1 MSNENRNF
9 RFLQSSYFDRTE
21 LWYLPSFYEI
31 RFEFAPE
38 NLWLQVTNMRRR
50 RHVYC
55 YIIGWGKSII
65 VNIIKGSICFVYFT
79 FYYREHFVSEFS
91 KPKFYI
97 YSVVALFVHVLGYY
111 IIKTCPNPA
120 YFRVF
125 ITLQII
131 ILFFATLYI
140 TEIYEVSIQS
150 TIGLICGCI
159 AILLISL
166 DKHSTI

>member
-1 MSNENRNF
+1 M
-9 RFLQSSYFDRTE
+9 D
-21 LWYLPSFYEI
+21 WIYL
-31 RFEFAPE
+31 
-38 NLWLQVTNMRRR
+38 
-50 RHVYC
+50 
-55 YIIGWGKSII
+55 SII
-65 VNIIKGSICFVYFT
+65 HSIIIALLILYIRYDNTPYIMFPLIINIIQGILCLAYFI
-79 FYYREHFVSEFS
+79 FYYNEHFTTAFS
-91 KPKFYI
+91 NPKYYI
-97 YSVVALFVHVLGYY
+97 YTVIALCANILGYY

-125 ITLQII
+125 VSLQII

-140 TEIYEVSIQS
+140 TEIYEVSMQS

>member
-1 MSNENRNF
+1 MDWVQLSILRSF
-9 RFLQSSYFDRTE
+9 IVASMIL
-21 LWYLPSFYEI
+21 YLRYDNTPHIMF
-31 RFEFAPE
+31 P
-38 NLWLQVTNMRRR
+38 
-50 RHVYC
+50 
-55 YIIGWGKSII
+55 II

>member
-1 MSNENRNF
+1 MDWVQLSILRSF
-9 RFLQSSYFDRTE
+9 IVASMIL
-21 LWYLPSFYEI
+21 YLRYDNTPHIMF
-31 RFEFAPE
+31 P
-38 NLWLQVTNMRRR
+38 L
-50 RHVYC
+50 
-55 YIIGWGKSII
+55 IINTIVGII
-65 VNIIKGSICFVYFT
+65 CLIYFT
-79 FYYREHFVSEFS
+79 LYYKEHFVIEFS

-120 YFRVF
+120 YFRAF

-140 TEIYEVSIQS
+140 TEIYEVSMQS